1 MPACCST
8 GCYSWTMEVTETYSS
23 GGPVVNTY
31 TGQKDILNLSS
42 SPFGAGWQLGSLDY
56 LVTDANLG
64 GVSLVQGNGT
74 MAFFA
79 SNGQGG
85 YVSPSGP
92 LAFSTLTG
100 NSGSGWTL
108 TGTDGVTE
116 SFYASG
122 NLHSITDQ
130 DGNQTTCSYNGYN
143 GYGTLH
149 TITDP
154 AGRITTYGYS
164 GGKCI
169 TVTDFAGR
177 ATTLGYN
184 GGQLTSIT
192 QPDPNAS
199 GETQPVTSFTYW
211 SAPAARRMAGWRPP
225 RTRTT
230 TQPLITTIPTARS
243 RK

>member
-1 MPACCST
+1 MPACCERAVIPGRWKSPNVLQRRPR
-8 GCYSWTMEVTETYSS
+8 GEHLH
-23 GGPVVNTY
+23 GPEGHSQLEFKSVRR
-31 TGQKDILNLSS
+31 
-42 SPFGAGWQLGSLDY
+42 GWQLGSLDY

-100 NSGSGWTL
+100 DSGSGWTL
-108 TGTDGVTE
+108 TGTNGVTE

-130 DGNQTTCSYNGYN
+130 DGDQTTCSYNGYN

-169 TVTDFAGR
+169 AVTDFAGR

-211 SAPAARRMAGWRPP
+211 SATGSAEKWPDARPP